1 MGINLVN
8 RFLCGK
14 AANEDDAWLDC
25 ELNDSPVR
33 KKLDRMAET
42 PVRVPLRKRIDPTI
56 VLAIAAVGVLA
67 MQWLVMPK
75 LRVNA
80 PAMMEQIQT
89 WSTYFVAMCLQAMP
103 FLLGGTLIS
112 AVIAVYLPAKF
123 FAAIT
128 PKNPILA
135 VPAACVTGM
144 ALPGCECA
152 SVPVSHSLMKRGVH
166 SAAALTFL
174 LAAPAI
180 NPVVIVATFVAFPTN
195 TDMVW
200 ARFLAGALVSI
211 LMGWFWVALR
221 RPDLLQLPKQR
232 HNHQKGTFKEF
243 RHVTTH
249 DFLHAGGY
257 LVIGAAIAATV
268 NVVVPPRYILYVSEN
283 PALAIAMMAL
293 FAVIVAMCSE
303 ADAFVAAS
311 FAHLGPIAQLTF
323 MVVGPAVD
331 VKLIAMQAGTFG
343 RKFTAVF
350 APVTLIVAIAS
361 AVFVGSWLL

>member
-1 MGINLVN
+1 MT
-8 RFLCGK
+8 
-14 AANEDDAWLDC
+14 
-25 ELNDSPVR
+25 
-33 KKLDRMAET
+33 ET

-67 MQWLVMPK
+67 MQWLVMPR
-75 LRVNA
+75 LRA
-80 PAMMEQIQT
+80 SSPAALETVQT
-89 WSTYFVAMCLQAMP
+89 WSTYFVAICLQAMP

-112 AVIAVYLPAKF
+112 AVIAVYIPAKF
-123 FAAIT
+123 FAKVT
-128 PKNPILA
+128 PKNPVLA

-180 NPVVIVATFVAFPTN
+180 NPIVIVATAVAFAGNPE
-195 TDMVW
+195 MVW
-200 ARFLAGALVSI
+200 ARFIASAAVAI

-221 RPDLLQLPKQR
+221 KPELLQLPKQR
-232 HNHQKGTFKEF
+232 HNHQNGTFKEF
-243 RHVTTH
+243 RHVTAH

-257 LVIGAAIAATV
+257 LVIGAAIAATM
-268 NVVVPPRYILYVSEN
+268 NVFLPARWILYVAEN
-283 PALAIAMMAL
+283 AWLAVAVMAL

-331 VKLIAMQAGTFG
+331 VKLVAMQAGTFG
-343 RKFTAVF
+343 KKFTAVF
-350 APVTLIVAIAS
+350 APVTFVVAVVCAIA
-361 AVFVGSWLL
+361 VGIWLL